1 MTELVIT
8 VLMKSPSFIE
18 CHYDPDMVV
27 VVQSLSRVRLFTT
40 PWTAAHEASLFFTI
54 SQSLLK
60 LISVESVMPPN
71 HLGLSVIPFSSCL
84 QSFPESGSFPI
95 SRLVASGGQSIGAS
109 ASTLVLSMNIQDWFH
124 LGLTGLISL
133 KSKGLSR
140 VFSSTT
146 IQKHQFFPFMD
157 CIIVFKAMLLL
168 LDICLF
174 PV

>member
-60 LISVESVMPPN
+60 LMSIEWCQPTILSSVV
-71 HLGLSVIPFSSCL
+71 PFFSRL
-84 QSFPESGSFPI
+84 QYFSASGSFLMSHFFPLGSQI
-95 SRLVASGGQSIGAS
+95 IGPAIS
-109 ASTLVLSMNIQDWFH
+109 ASVPPVNSQDCFP

-133 KSKGLSR
+133 LSKGLSR
-140 VFSSTT
+140 VFSNTT
-146 IQKHQFFPFMD
+146 VQKYQFFGAQPSLWSNSH
-157 CIIVFKAMLLL
+157 ITTWQLEN
-168 LDICLF
+168 
-174 PV
+174 P